1 MFTSK
6 AHLLSELR
14 ETLNQQEI
22 REFAKSV
29 SEDPLNRVEVRS
41 SGKVDQILSD
51 LMDVSKAVLE
61 NAYSQYLEDKGQF
74 DETFDEDDEEDDDD
88 DSIDLDEEE

>member
-22 REFAKSV
+22 REFAKAV

-88 DSIDLDEEE
+88 SIDLDEEE